1 MSFGTALMAVNT
13 GLNLISGLSAS
24 KQANKAAKQNQQLIN
39 RQIDALD
46 RQEGIYDAGADAM
59 QQALATLLRS
69 YDGRGQYDPKYI
81 DDLAALLSQ
90 EYEEGDT
97 ETRQDVTTEGLAQQ
111 GRTNRQLLAELALG
125 QQFAP
130 TAAGLGERADI
141 NTMMDPNKYTAAV
154 EALSGKFKKEL
165 DATSERNLEEAMGKM
180 IADSQRKLGGAVTG
194 QNFVQARQMADAMQE
209 QEAKNTL
216 SAINMAMQ
224 QMGGLQRMSGLDQ
237 AANINAQNANISGLN
252 YDKAI
257 ADMAFRQSIDAA
269 TTGQK
274 LYQQAQGG
282 ERLDTLGAFGYLQAL
297 DQQNVNRDFGFY
309 QDALATLGKEQGL
322 ANTTIQQ
329 LQNLATAPYS
339 YRVQGPAAI
348 SAGAPA
354 ASQAAGN
361 MLNTYATQAG
371 GAFQA
376 AGASADKLLKESGLA
391 NQPLFSS
398 STPAPAPV
406 NTASTM
412 STGGTVDFKSPQFD
426 YMKTSNTVG
435 WT

>member
-13 GLNLISGLSAS
+13 GLNLLGGLSAS
-24 KQANKAAKQNQQLIN
+24 KQANKSAKQSQQLIN

-59 QQALATLLRS
+59 QQALATLLQS
-69 YDGRGQYDPKYI
+69 YDGRGQYDPQAV

-90 EYEEGDT
+90 EYEEGDAQ
-97 ETRQDVTTEGLAQQ
+97 TRQDVLDEGLAQQ
-111 GRTNRQLLAELALG
+111 GRTNRQLLAELALA

-130 TAAGLGERADI
+130 TAGGLGKRADI
-141 NTMMDPNKYTAAV
+141 NTMMDPNRYTAAV

-165 DATSERNLEEAMGKM
+165 DASSERNLEEAMGKM

-194 QNFVQARQMADAMQE
+194 QSFVQARQMADAMQE

-216 SAINMAMQ
+216 SAINMAMEQ
-224 QMGGLQRMSGLDQ
+224 MSGLQTMAGRDQ
-237 AANINAQNANISGLN
+237 AGNINAQRADLAGLD
-252 YDKAI
+252 YDRAI
-257 ADMAFRQSIDAA
+257 ADMAFRQAIDAA
-269 TTGQK
+269 SAGQK

-297 DQQNVNRDFGFY
+297 DQQNVNRDFGFF
-309 QDALATLGKEQGL
+309 QDALATVGKEQTL
-322 ANTTIQQ
+322 ANNTIAQ

-339 YRVQGPAAI
+339 YRVQGPAGI
-348 SAGAPA
+348 LSGAGN

-376 AGASADKLLKESGLA
+376 AGASADKLLKESGLGD
-391 NQPLFSS
+391 QPFFSS
-398 STPAPAPV
+398 SAPV

-412 STGGTVDFKSPQFD
+412 STGGNIDLASPQFN
-426 YMKTSNTVG
+426 YMKTSNTAG

>member
-13 GLNLISGLSAS
+13 GLNLIGGLSAS

-59 QQALATLLRS
+59 QQALATLLQS
-69 YDGRGQYDPKYI
+69 YDGRGQYDPQAV

-90 EYEEGDT
+90 EYEEGDAQ
-97 ETRQDVTTEGLAQQ
+97 TRQDVLDEGLAQQ
-111 GRTNRQLLAELALG
+111 GRTNRQLLAELALA

-130 TAAGLGERADI
+130 TAGGLDKRADI
-141 NTMMDPNKYTAAV
+141 NTMMDPNRYTAAV

-165 DATSERNLEEAMGKM
+165 DASSERNLEEAMGKM

-216 SAINMAMQ
+216 SAINMAMEQ
-224 QMGGLQRMSGLDQ
+224 MSGLQTMAGRDQ
-237 AANINAQNANISGLN
+237 AGNINAQRADLAGLD
-252 YDKAI
+252 YDRAI
-257 ADMAFRQSIDAA
+257 ADMAFRQAIDAA
-269 TTGQK
+269 SAGQK

-282 ERLDTLGAFGYLQAL
+282 ERLNTLGAFGYLQAL
-297 DQQNVNRDFGFY
+297 DQQNVNRDFGFF
-309 QDALATLGKEQGL
+309 QDALATVGKEQTL
-322 ANTTIQQ
+322 ANNTISQ

-339 YRVQGPAAI
+339 YRVQGPAGI
-348 SAGAPA
+348 LSGASA

-376 AGASADKLLKESGLA
+376 AGASADKLLKESGLGD
-391 NQPLFSS
+391 QPFFSS
-398 STPAPAPV
+398 SAPV

-412 STGGTVDFKSPQFD
+412 STGGNIDLSSPMYD
-426 YMKTSNTVG
+426 YMKTSNTAG